1 VATNSKPIAIIPV
14 AGVGTR
20 LRPHTHTLPKVLLHV
35 AGKPILAHIL
45 DDLPGLGID
54 EAVLVVGYMGELI
67 QAYVDKHYPNLK
79 VHYAE
84 QPERLGLGHAV
95 SLAAPYVA
103 DRPTLIILGD
113 TIFEADLRGV
123 LSGSRNAIGVK
134 AVDDPR
140 RFGIVETGANGRV
153 TRMVEKPEQP
163 TSNLAI
169 TGIYYF
175 THAGPLFKAL
185 DELQKRNQRTK
196 GEFQLTDA
204 MQILVEQGEELTTF
218 PVEGWYDCGKTET
231 LLETNRI
238 LLGKHGNGAD
248 IPGTVVHA
256 PVLVGAGAVIENCI
270 LGPHVSVAAGA
281 KLRNAVVRDS
291 IINENATV
299 EDILIEGSVV
309 GENASVRGAFKRL
322 NVGDSSEVKIT

>member
-1 VATNSKPIAIIPV
+1 VSQGPLAIIPV

-45 DDLPGLGID
+45 DDLPGLGITQ
-54 EAVLVVGYMGELI
+54 AVLIVGYMGD
-67 QAYVDKHYPNLK
+67 AVRDYVNTNYPALQ
-79 VHYAE
+79 VTFVD

-95 SLAAPYVA
+95 SLAAPTA
-103 DRPTLIILGD
+103 GDRPILIILGD

-123 LSGSRNAIGVK
+123 LAGGVSSIGVK
-134 AVDDPR
+134 EVADPR
-140 RFGIVETGANGRV
+140 RFGIVETDARGRV

-169 TGIYYF
+169 TGVYYF
-175 THAGPLFKAL
+175 THARGLMDAL
-185 DELQKRNQRTK
+185 AELQKRNVRTK

-204 MQILVEQGEELTTF
+204 MQLWVERGGELTTF

-231 LLETNRI
+231 LLETNRV
-238 LLGKHGNGAD
+238 LLDKRGGAVTVPGNV
-248 IPGTVVHA
+248 IHA
-256 PVLVGAGAVIENCI
+256 PVVIGKGAVIENCI

-281 KLRNAVVRDS
+281 RLRNAVVRDS
-291 IINENATV
+291 IINDNATV

-309 GENASVRGAFKRL
+309 GGNAVVRGGFRRV
-322 NVGDSSEVKIT
+322 NVGDSSEVSYT